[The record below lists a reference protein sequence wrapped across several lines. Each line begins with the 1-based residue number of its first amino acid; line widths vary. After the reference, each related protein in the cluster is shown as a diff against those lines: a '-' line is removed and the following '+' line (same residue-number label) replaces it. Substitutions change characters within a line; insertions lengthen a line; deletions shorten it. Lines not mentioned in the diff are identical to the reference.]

1 MHVEH
6 GLAKQASKMPKRP
19 RSHQLETASRTAF
32 ERSLPKSAIF
42 RTVAPDYGID
52 GIVEVFDDGEAATG
66 DFFLVQLK
74 STDQKNLAEALSITL
89 KAHTVRYYDS
99 LILPVFM
106 VLYHASSGQIYANW
120 FKTPEAKGQQSTIT
134 VKLSPNDLWTTDRWK
149 DVLSKLRTVRVLH
162 TESKRREAI
171 STYYAVKSAIDLSAK
186 AERRVGNVNHSD
198 LKAGTRGIHPLFG
211 RGVVTDASPYY
222 LFVKFDSDNM
232 DRKFNPGDAGEFMT
246 G

>member
-1 MHVEH
+1 
-6 GLAKQASKMPKRP
+6 MPKRP

-32 ERSLPKSAIF
+32 ESSLPKNAIF
-42 RTVAPDYGID
+42 RTVTPDYGID

-74 STDQKNLAEALSITL
+74 STDHQNLAEALGITL

-99 LILPVFM
+99 LILPVLM
-106 VLYHASSGQIYANW
+106 VLYHAPSGQLYADW

-134 VKLSPNDLWTTDRWK
+134 VKLLPNDLWTTDRWK
-149 DVLSKLRTVRVLH
+149 DVVSKLRTARELH

-171 STYYAVKSAIDLSAK
+171 SAYYAAKSTVDLSAK
-186 AERRVGNVNHSD
+186 AERRVSKVDHLD
-198 LKAGTRGIHPLFG
+198 LQAGTRIIHPVFG
-211 RGVVTDASPYY
+211 KGVVTDASPYY
-222 LFVKFDSDNM
+222 LFVKFDSDNWE
-232 DRKFNPGDAGEFMT
+232 RKFNPGDAGEFTT